1 MSTYVF
7 QYYNEAMDICLQV
20 YGEKS
25 LLTSRLYINIGIVWE
40 DNKDYVKAYDY
51 FCKWCSVSEHVLG
64 PTHPKTLRAKG
75 VLKEPRYRLVA
86 LRISQQ
92 DQVVGQDNA
101 HSELSINDEVED
113 LDDMGDDYNLLNPVA
128 QTWPDDADDDLGALS
143 DYIDL
148 AGVTGDLRD
157 ALNEILMTAMG
168 QDHLPPTADGEHHD
182 DSDRDDHDDD
192 EDEGPTWEGEGDG
205 GGGDGG
211 GTDNTGVEDNR
222 DVVAEEEEEEHPDID
237 WPDNEVTMT
246 SGTSGEGD
254 ENSTNQQPPPPH

>member
-1 MSTYVF
+1 M
-7 QYYNEAMDICLQV
+7 
-20 YGEKS
+20 
-25 LLTSRLYINIGIVWE
+25 
-40 DNKDYVKAYDY
+40 
-51 FCKWCSVSEHVLG
+51 
-64 PTHPKTLRAKG
+64 
-75 VLKEPRYRLVA
+75 
-86 LRISQQ
+86 
-92 DQVVGQDNA
+92 GQDNA

-192 EDEGPTWEGEGDG
+192 EDEGPTWEGDG